1 MLMIILALAL
11 IATTLP
17 GSIELLI
24 LTLASLFHRNDPV
37 ETKAA
42 QRLRLAVIIPAHNE
56 ELHIARCVASVAASR
71 QGMDSEIVVVADN
84 CDDDTAARALEAGAR
99 VLERRDEERRGKGYA
114 LDFAFDSLM
123 PEDFDAFLIVDADS
137 LVQRDFLPVM
147 ASLFAQGADAVQCS
161 YTPLNV
167 EASLRTRLMNVSQM
181 AFNVLRPRG
190 RSALG
195 LSAGILGNGFGLSA
209 ETLRAVPY
217 TAASVVED
225 LEYHILLTQAA
236 RRVRFTDRT
245 WVKADMPTGGKGTQT
260 QRARWEGGRLRMLGS
275 HAPALLKRV
284 LSGERLLVEPMLD
297 LLLLP
302 LSYHV
307 LLLLLTLAVP
317 VGFAR
322 AYALAALALVLIHT
336 LVAIR
341 VGGGGLRDLATLAI
355 APFYIVWKLTVLR
368 LIGRSARRNASWVRT
383 QRESGEETPHE

>member
-1 MLMIILALAL
+1 MIMTILAIVL

-17 GSIELLI
+17 GTIELLM

-37 ETKAA
+37 TAA
-42 QRLRLAVIIPAHNE
+42 QQLRLAVIIPAHNE
-56 ELHIARCVASVAASR
+56 QLNIARCIESIAASR
-71 QGMDSEIVVVADN
+71 QGLDSEIIVIADN
-84 CDDDTAARALEAGAR
+84 CDDDTAECASSAGAR
-99 VLERRDEERRGKGYA
+99 VLERHDDQRRGKGYA
-114 LDFAFDSLM
+114 LDFAFQTLM
-123 PEDFDAFLIVDADS
+123 PEGFDGFLVIDADS
-137 LVQRDFLPVM
+137 VVRDNFLPVM
-147 ASLFAQGADAVQCS
+147 ASLFAQGADGVQCR

-167 EASLRTRLMNVSQM
+167 EATLRTRLMHVSLM

-209 ETLRAVPY
+209 ETLRVVPY
-217 TAASVVED
+217 TAASLVED
-225 LEYHILLTQAA
+225 LEYHILLTHAG

-260 QRARWEGGRLRMLGS
+260 QRARWEGGRLRMIGS
-275 HAPALLKRV
+275 HVPVLLKRV
-284 LSGERLLVEPMLD
+284 LSGERLLLEPTLD

-307 LLLLLTLAVP
+307 LLLLITIAVP

-322 AYALAALALVLIHT
+322 AYGLAALALVMIHT

-341 VGGGGLRDLATLAI
+341 VGGGGLRDLGTLAI
-355 APFYIVWKLTVLR
+355 APYYILWKLTVLR
-368 LIGRSARRNASWVRT
+368 LIGRSASRNASWVRT
-383 QRESGEETPHE
+383 HRESGDNADRE